1 MLKKFDFLVNGGGLV
16 GCLTSLVLSKKNY
29 SVCLIEKNNFKK
41 IISDSYIPLSLTINS
56 VEFPSLYLGSF
67 DKSYLK
73 LPTSFLVAVISGKQ
87 NYFSFTKKSN
97 NWFYRRYQ
105 NNSKL

>member
-56 VEFPSLYLGSF
+56 VEFL
-67 DKSYLK
+67 
-73 LPTSFLVAVISGKQ
+73 KQ
-87 NYFSFTKKSN
+87 NKAWDSGIIKSN
-97 NWFYRRYQ
+97 EIKNHHYMTFGD
-105 NNSKL
+105 NKL